1 VDADAGHCQ
10 ILRLWAAPKLI
21 VDPNATFAAAN
32 VPLVV
37 EHGVQTIGS
46 NPLYE
51 CYLSS
56 TGSLT
61 IKGGLE
67 EVSGDT
73 LGLRASDFIDISG

>member
-1 VDADAGHCQ
+1 VLLA
-10 ILRLWAAPKLI
+10 
-21 VDPNATFAAAN
+21 
-32 VPLVV
+32 V

-46 NPLYE
+46 HPRYE

-56 TGSLT
+56 TGWLT

-73 LGLRASDFIDISG
+73 PGRERDSDFIDISG

>member
-37 EHGVQTIGS
+37 EHVQTIGS

-61 IKGGLE
+61 IKGD
-67 EVSGDT
+67 S
-73 LGLRASDFIDISG
+73 RK

>member
-1 VDADAGHCQ
+1 VLLA
-10 ILRLWAAPKLI
+10 
-21 VDPNATFAAAN
+21 
-32 VPLVV
+32 V

-46 NPLYE
+46 NPWCE

-61 IKGGLE
+61 IKGGVE

-73 LGLRASDFIDISG
+73 LGLGASDFIDISG